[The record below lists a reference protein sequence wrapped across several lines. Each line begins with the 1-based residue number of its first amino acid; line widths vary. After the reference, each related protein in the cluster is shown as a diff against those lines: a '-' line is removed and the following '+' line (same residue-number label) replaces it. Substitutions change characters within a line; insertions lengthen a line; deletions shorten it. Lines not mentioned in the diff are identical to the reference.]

1 MVKDSWINFFVC
13 LPQGKTGTIFWRLL
27 HFIQPR
33 KMNLQMTFKIKCLC
47 ISVCLVIYI
56 FLFFYLML
64 LWIVAFWFHSFG
76 LGCKYLKSLSTFNIK
91 DKCFCYWK
99 KFDGRIFST
108 WVEFNWQIERKQF
121 PLDAIDICLNIW
133 GTCFMLYV
141 EIWIHLDCSRSN
153 YLHSQC
159 NDFLEM
165 CSAFISAAI
174 RHSVT

>member
-1 MVKDSWINFFVC
+1 MNQLFVR

-76 LGCKYLKSLSTFNIK
+76 LSMGCKYLKSLSTFNIK

-108 WVEFNWQIERKQF
+108 WADFNWQIERKQF

-141 EIWIHLDCSRSN
+141 EIWIHLDCSRSK

-159 NDFLEM
+159 N
-165 CSAFISAAI
+165 
-174 RHSVT
+174 

>member
-1 MVKDSWINFFVC
+1 MCFSVNVHHYQCLTCQDKSRWKKTVESTFC
-13 LPQGKTGTIFWRLL
+13 LPTPRENRNDFWRLL

-47 ISVCLVIYI
+47 ISVCLVTCFFI
-56 FLFFYLML
+56 FLLDVIISWCILSMC
-64 LWIVAFWFHSFG
+64 
-76 LGCKYLKSLSTFNIK
+76 CKYLKSLFTFNIK

-99 KFDGRIFST
+99 KIDGRIFST
-108 WVEFNWQIERKQF
+108 WVDFNWQIERKQF

-159 NDFLEM
+159 N
-165 CSAFISAAI
+165 
-174 RHSVT
+174 